1 VRHKIKHLKQSTLW
15 DIHELYMKATDNYMD
30 GFTLWRYKQDLWL
43 LKYHVDEL
51 LNKCSTFVGE
61 KDWIDEVEK
70 ELHQIK
76 VWDKLKEK

>member
-1 VRHKIKHLKQSTLW
+1 
-15 DIHELYMKATDNYMD
+15 MD

>member
-1 VRHKIKHLKQSTLW
+1 MDQKIKYLKQSTLW
-15 DIHELYMKATDNYMD
+15 DIYDLYLKANDKYMD
-30 GFTLWRYKQDLWL
+30 GFTQWGYKQNLWL
-43 LKYHVDEL
+43 LRYHIDDL
-51 LNKCSTFVGE
+51 LSKCSTFVGE

>member
-1 VRHKIKHLKQSTLW
+1 
-15 DIHELYMKATDNYMD
+15 MD
-30 GFTLWRYKQDLWL
+30 GFTQWGYKQNLWL
-43 LKYHVDEL
+43 LRYHIDDL
-51 LNKCSTFVGE
+51 LSKCSTFVGE